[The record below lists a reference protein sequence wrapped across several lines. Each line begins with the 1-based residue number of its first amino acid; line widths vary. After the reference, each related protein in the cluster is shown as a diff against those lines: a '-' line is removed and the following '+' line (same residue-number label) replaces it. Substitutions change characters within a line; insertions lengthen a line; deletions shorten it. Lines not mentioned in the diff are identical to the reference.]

1 MFDEAGGFFGLA
13 SVFQLYEDDVCIGGP
28 YVLARMD
35 FSRPPERSSCFQ
47 SDFLNVVANG
57 QPAPEVR
64 QS

>member
-1 MFDEAGGFFGLA
+1 MSSRGWGPSE
-13 SVFQLYEDDVCIGGP
+13 SVLQLYEDDVGFGGP

-35 FSRPPERSSCFQ
+35 FGRPPERTSRFE
-47 SDFLNVVANG
+47 SDVLNVITNS